1 MLIDSEYISI
11 YFTVCSVE
19 VGIAS
24 EVSDRWEI
32 EEFESECEHP
42 AKRDLSEFDSDTCSF
57 IVMRN
62 HDDFTTGS
70 PSSSCEVIILHS
82 DGHGGVV

>member
-32 EEFESECEHP
+32 EEFESECEHQ
-42 AKRDLSEFDSDTCSF
+42 KEICQSLTQTR
-57 IVMRN
+57 
-62 HDDFTTGS
+62 
-70 PSSSCEVIILHS
+70 
-82 DGHGGVV
+82 VVL